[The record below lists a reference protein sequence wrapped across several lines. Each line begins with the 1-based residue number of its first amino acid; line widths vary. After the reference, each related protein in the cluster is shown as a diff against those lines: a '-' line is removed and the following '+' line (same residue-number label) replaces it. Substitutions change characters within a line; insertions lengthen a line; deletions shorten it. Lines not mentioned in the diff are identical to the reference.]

1 MTTFKDV
8 LCLLAIF
15 VAYGIVGRLDYED
28 AVRLEQTQRERLHA
42 DCLTATPADREALA
56 RMLGR
61 FSGELAELTAAV
73 EGGDGERLLEIF
85 ARAKR
90 ARDRYV
96 DGGVPSPE

>member
-56 RMLGR
+56 RINDLPFDPSTR
-61 FSGELAELTAAV
+61 RT
-73 EGGDGERLLEIF
+73 
-85 ARAKR
+85 
-90 ARDRYV
+90 
-96 DGGVPSPE
+96 DGGAPEDGQPCTPRVL